1 MTTESFTPDLSET
14 TPATGRAVV
23 VPDKPA
29 LEGLEATWAARW
41 KADDTYAFDR
51 SKTREQIFSIDTPP
65 PTVSGLAARRPRL
78 LLHAHR
84 PDRPLPADA
93 RQGGLLPDGLGRQ
106 RPADRAPGAELL
118 RRALRPVAA
127 LRRRLHAAGEAGPEA
142 SRCRSA
148 GRTSSSCASSSSS
161 EDEQVFESLWR
172 TPGPLR
178 RLEADLHD
186 DRREVPDRRRSGRS
200 CATSPA
206 ARPTS
211 RSRRRCGT
219 SPSRPRSRRPSSRRG
234 STPAP
239 TTGSRSTGPTAS
251 RCTSRPPGP
260 S

>member
-1 MTTESFTPDLSET
+1 MTSEPRT
-14 TPATGRAVV
+14 RRPVRDDAGSGRAVV

-29 LEGLEATWAARW
+29 LEGLEATWSQRW

-51 SKTREQIFSIDTPP
+51 SRTRER
-65 PTVSGLAARRPRL
+65 GLLDRHAAARPCRGVAARRARL
-78 LLHAHR
+78 LLHPHR
-84 PDRPLPADA
+84 PDRAVPADA
-93 RQGGLLPDGLGRQ
+93 RARGVLPDGLGRQ

-127 LRRRLHAAGEAGPEA
+127 LRRRLHAAGEAGRED
-142 SRCRSA
+142 A
-148 GRTSSSCASSSSS
+148 GPDQPARTSSSCASGSSRRTRRSSSRCGARS
-161 EDEQVFESLWR
+161 ASR
-172 TPGPLR
+172 STGSSTT
-178 RLEADLHD
+178 
-186 DRREVPDRRRSGRS
+186 RRSARSRRPRRSAPS

-219 SPSRPRSRRPSSRRG
+219 SPSRPRSRRPSSRPA

-239 TTGSRSTGPTAS
+239 TTGSRSTGRDGTRS
-251 RCTSRPPGP
+251 TSRPPGP

>member
-1 MTTESFTPDLSET
+1 M
-14 TPATGRAVV
+14 V
-23 VPDKPA
+23 
-29 LEGLEATWAARW
+29 AARW

-51 SKTREQIFSIDTPP
+51 TKTRERDLLDRHAAADR
-65 PTVSGLAARRPRL
+65 VGLAARRPRL

-93 RQGGLLPDGLGRQ
+93 RQGGLLPDGVGRQ

-127 LRRRLHAAGEAGPEA
+127 LRRRLHAAGEARPEA
-142 SRCRSA
+142 A
-148 GRTSSSCASSSSS
+148 GADQPAATSSSCASSSSQ
-161 EDEQVFESLWR
+161 EDEQAFESLWR
-172 TPGPLR
+172 RLGLSVDWNQTYTTIGDDCRGP
-178 RLEADLHD
+178 
-186 DRREVPDRRRSGRS
+186 RRSARS

-211 RSRRRCGT
+211 QRRRRCGT
-219 SPSRPRSRRPSSRRG
+219 SPSRPRSRRPSWRRA

-239 TTGSRSTGPTAS
+239 TTGSRSTAPTAS
-251 RCTSRPPGP
+251 RSTSRPPGP